1 MQERIYCSEQIK
13 IPAAYPEIIKQYCKA
28 VLAEQPQ
35 DIIDFSIKYFG
46 KRATEQPQQPIGDY
60 TPNIKDVQ

>member
-1 MQERIYCSEQIK
+1 M
-13 IPAAYPEIIKQYCKA
+13 
-28 VLAEQPQ
+28 LAEQPQ

-60 TPNIKDVQ
+60 TPNTKDVQQIYQAIKDVPSN